1 MCENNYT
8 TFTDWDLF
16 RYPRPIQ
23 HPKTNQKPIKVMPP
37 PQLSRRKLV
46 MLITAENNL
55 TKSNPTRDEESQL
68 QKEKGTFNLTRSTF
82 QKLQLMVTMG
92 LFPK

>member
-1 MCENNYT
+1 
-8 TFTDWDLF
+8 
-16 RYPRPIQ
+16 
-23 HPKTNQKPIKVMPP
+23 MPP